1 MLSPE
6 FESQAK
12 EGQNSEQLQAQ
23 YRSLVERSTVLN
35 EKDKKAMLGFS
46 KTDDG
51 KNPDTLKKM
60 IEHFPEAEK
69 SADKIN
75 KEYRLQLVQETLAG
89 RFAKKSMDAYEKWFQ
104 SLSFKEKTEF
114 IRKKST
120 SLHDPER
127 QKLLDA
133 FNGKAEFNGV
143 FIPAAVRNEFRRE
156 FFDSDLEQRK
166 TLMKRISTQHKKLK
180 ERFLALPK
188 EVQAK
193 YREQFKGLR
202 LSDREKLLKSITDA
216 RKGKKTPETQAQ
228 EKVETQRLENEF
240 ESKMVNYVRENLLS
254 PLSIPSY
261 RNWFKGLTLEQ
272 RHQALKKSDLDNP
285 ERKTV
290 RDEFYKLPPE
300 TQTKNALRF
309 KNADLEKR
317 KYILAALK
325 QETGK
330 EPGRFGWIKN
340 FLRRL
345 TLSSGHTDIREKI
358 ETYAITNEIAE
369 RRHRFRLS
377 RHTRKENA
385 QKADREGMAET
396 AKESRKF
403 AQETELSSLQEKK
416 GGIKV
421 KTDILESHEEA
432 RHKWRRVLK
441 PKIDDPNAKLSAD
454 ITLRTKSG
462 DEVIDE
468 QAYQRGELER
478 ELDSVRSNVIPII
491 AAEARAR
498 GQSVDTKKIT
508 EEVKNADWE
517 EYGKESIRKA
527 A

>member
-1 MLSPE
+1 MTL
-6 FESQAK
+6 ESEK
-12 EGQNSEQLQAQ
+12 KSSEGQNSEQLQLQ

-35 EKDKKAMLGFS
+35 EKDKKAMLDFS

-51 KNPDTLKKM
+51 RNPDTLKKM
-60 IEHFPEAEK
+60 IEHFPKAEK
-69 SADKIN
+69 SAAEQS
-75 KEYRLQLVQETLAG
+75 KEYHLQLVQETLAG
-89 RFAKKSMDAYEKWFQ
+89 RFAKKSIDAYEKWFHG
-104 SLSFKEKTEF
+104 LSFKEKTEF
-114 IRKKST
+114 IKKKST

-166 TLMKRISTQHKKLK
+166 TLMKRISIQHKKLK

-188 EVQAK
+188 EVQEK
-193 YREQFKGLR
+193 YREQFKELK

-216 RKGKKTPETQAQ
+216 RKGKKTPEIKAQ
-228 EKVETQRLENEF
+228 EKMEAQRLENEF
-240 ESKMVNYVRENLLS
+240 ESKMVNKVRENLFS
-254 PLSIPSY
+254 PLSTSSY

-272 RHQALKKSDLDNP
+272 RRRAIQKSDLDNP
-285 ERKTV
+285 QRVKV

-300 TQTKNALRF
+300 TQSKNAFRF
-309 KNADLEKR
+309 RNADLEKR
-317 KYILAALK
+317 KSILAALK

-330 EPGRFGWIKN
+330 ESGRFGWIKN

-345 TLSSGHTDIREKI
+345 TLSSGHTDVREKI

-377 RHTRKENA
+377 HHTRKENA
-385 QKADREGMAET
+385 QKADQKGMTET
-396 AKESRKF
+396 AKESRKLT
-403 AQETELSSLQEKK
+403 QETELSSLREKG

-421 KTDILESHEEA
+421 KLDTLEQHTEA
-432 RHKWRRVLK
+432 RHKWRRMLR
-441 PKIDDPNAKLSAD
+441 PKIDDPNSKLSAD

-478 ELDSVRSNVIPII
+478 ELDSIRAKVTPIV
-491 AAEARAR
+491 AAEARAK
-498 GQSVDTKKIT
+498 GQSVDMKKIK
-508 EEVKNADWE
+508 EEVKDADWE